1 MKNFSTVR
9 HKLSKGRSVGGVSSQ
24 RPPVIV
30 VIESV
35 TIESVVKESVVIKF
49 IGAGYQP
56 RERSIKQEVTPIIV

>member
-9 HKLSKGRSVGGVSSQ
+9 HKLSKGGSVGGVSGQ
-24 RPPVIV
+24 RSPVIV

-35 TIESVVKESVVIKF
+35 IIESVVKESVVIKF
-49 IGAGYQP
+49 IGVGYQP

>member
-9 HKLSKGRSVGGVSSQ
+9 HKLSKGRSVGRVSSQ

-35 TIESVVKESVVIKF
+35 IIESVVKESVVIKF
-49 IGAGYQP
+49 IGAGY
-56 RERSIKQEVTPIIV
+56 

>member
-9 HKLSKGRSVGGVSSQ
+9 HKLSKGRSVGGVSRQ

-35 TIESVVKESVVIKF
+35 IIESVVIKF
-49 IGAGYQP
+49 IEAGYQP
-56 RERSIKQEVTPIIV
+56 QERSIKQEVTPIIV

>member
-9 HKLSKGRSVGGVSSQ
+9 DKLSKGRSVGGVSSQ

-35 TIESVVKESVVIKF
+35 IIGSAIIKGT
-49 IGAGYQP
+49 GAGYQS

>member
-9 HKLSKGRSVGGVSSQ
+9 HKLSKGRSVGRASSQ

-35 TIESVVKESVVIKF
+35 IIESVVIKF
-49 IGAGYQP
+49 IEAGYQP